1 MESLY
6 LKSSQTLMSEKEFS
20 NIDPDEEEDA
30 DGVNTAT
37 KATGDHND
45 RNQYLPPSDLM
56 DAG

>member
-1 MESLY
+1 MARWKAYTSTHLCE
-6 LKSSQTLMSEKEFS
+6 EGKE
-20 NIDPDEEEDA
+20 NG
-30 DGVNTAT
+30 GVNTAT